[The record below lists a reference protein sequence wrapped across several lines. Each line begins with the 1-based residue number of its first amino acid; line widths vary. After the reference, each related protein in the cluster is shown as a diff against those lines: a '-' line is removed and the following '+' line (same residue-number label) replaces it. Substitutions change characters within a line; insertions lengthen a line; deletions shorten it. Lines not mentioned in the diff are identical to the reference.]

1 MPVLMNKGDDPRQN
15 SWLFFSTR
23 TELSEWHDAIVGG
36 RFESGTL
43 AVDPDELAGAKKAS
57 TQVRVFLDVDT
68 LVPEDIDIEQTFGT
82 LVEKAVEEAAAA
94 AQASAEDG
102 PGDNGADSGADEPVA
117 ADDAA
122 DGRDEETDGET
133 ASASGELP
141 AYEAVPAPEGTRVLV
156 GTTTA
161 QAARTYLQPREVD
174 GKPWTPELPGLQ
186 MLAQLIGHM
195 RSSGNG
201 LPANVVWHL
210 DADGILRMS
219 PAKQVKAMAGNI
231 LKVKL

>member
-68 LVPEDIDIEQTFGT
+68 LVPEDIDIEQTFG
-82 LVEKAVEEAAAA
+82 
-94 AQASAEDG
+94 
-102 PGDNGADSGADEPVA
+102 
-117 ADDAA
+117 
-122 DGRDEETDGET
+122 
-133 ASASGELP
+133 
-141 AYEAVPAPEGTRVLV
+141 VLV

>member
-43 AVDPDELAGAKKAS
+43 SVDPDELAGAKKAS

-94 AQASAEDG
+94 AQASVEDD
-102 PGDNGADSGADEPVA
+102 PSDSGDGSGADEPVA
-117 ADDAA
+117 TND
-122 DGRDEETDGET
+122 RDEETDGET

-174 GKPWTPELPGLQ
+174 GEPWTPELPGLQ